1 MIREGAAV
9 FLLIFAVAASG
20 YAQAETPELTGG
32 EPENPVFWWTLTD
45 ELSPKELRAIHENA
59 ELHRVRYLQA
69 VEAGYRDPLPEDRLK
84 AITSFFT
91 GTMTPEL
98 FPLWRAFDAFS
109 TYFYEDDRW
118 EAFAVAPK
126 MLAKYGLEGAVAETI
141 IHYTLRQLDESQD
154 LVREFAPDTL
164 LLMDLAREAGA
175 KAGLKAV
182 KESLDRRDGELIAE
196 ATGRNPAFIARLIE
210 TWQRAPIRETAVFI
224 LPELRDKLS
233 PADWER
239 FRLFLLKEVAPKMST
254 IDFAHEGE

>member
-1 MIREGAAV
+1 MTREAAAV
-9 FLLIFAVAASG
+9 FLLIFAVAVSG
-20 YAQAETPELTGG
+20 YAQAETSELTGG

-45 ELSPKELRAIHENA
+45 ELTPEKLRAIHEDA

-154 LVREFAPDTL
+154 LVRELAPDTL
-164 LLMDLAREAGA
+164 RLMALAREAHA
-175 KAGLKAV
+175 KAGIKAV
-182 KESLDRRDGELIAE
+182 KEGLDRGDGEVIAQ
-196 ATGRNPAFIARLIE
+196 ATDNNPAFIARLIE
-210 TWQRAPIRETAVFI
+210 SWQREPIRETVALI
-224 LPELRDKLS
+224 LPELREKLS
-233 PADWER
+233 PDDWER
-239 FRLFLLKEVAPKMST
+239 FRLFLLKEIAPKMST
-254 IDFAHEGE
+254 IDFAHEKE